1 MNVPVDAIRVG
12 LAAFLL
18 AAAVLKLLVR
28 TDLVAAAARL
38 GVPKTWLLG
47 WRGRPLRPGLITI
60 EVLLAAGVVLPATA
74 RMAAAVAAVMFV
86 GFTGLLARAVW
97 RGETGDCGCFGA
109 SGRIGWPAVVRN
121 VLAGGAGLAVAL
133 LGVVSHPS
141 SVRVGIMMAAT
152 IAGALVIIV
161 VALTRVRH
169 RRPETDHPASVR

>member
-1 MNVPVDAIRVG
+1 MNVPVDAVRVG

-47 WRGRPLRPGLITI
+47 WQGRPLRPGLITI
-60 EVLLAAGVVLPATA
+60 EVLFAAGVVLPATA
-74 RMAAAVAAVMFV
+74 RMAAAVAGVMFV
-86 GFTGLLARAVW
+86 GFAGLLARAVR

-121 VLAGGAGLAVAL
+121 VLAGGAALAIAL
-133 LGVVSHPS
+133 LGVDPGPS
-141 SVRVGIMMAAT
+141 SVRIVIMIAAT
-152 IAGALVIIV
+152 LAVATAATVTVLVR
-161 VALTRVRH
+161 AKH
-169 RRPETDHPASVR
+169 ARPTGHADLSV